1 MPKDLGPTG
10 VARVEAYL
18 AALPTDQ
25 RAALER
31 LRAVIRRA
39 APSATE
45 GIAYQMPAFY
55 NGAKYLVSYAAFKD
69 HCSFFPASGTV
80 RDKLGDELRRYF
92 SGKGTLQFKPEEP
105 LPDKL
110 VERIVA
116 IRLEETAA

>member
-1 MPKDLGPTG
+1 MPKDLGPNG

-18 AALPTDQ
+18 AALPADQ

-31 LRAVIRRA
+31 LRTVIRRA
-39 APSATE
+39 APGATE

-55 NGAKYLVSYAAFKD
+55 QGTRYLVSYAAFKD

-92 SGKGTLQFKPEEP
+92 SGKGTLQFRADEP
-105 LPDKL
+105 LPDEL

-116 IRLEETAA
+116 IRLEETA

>member
-105 LPDKL
+105 LPDEL

>member
-18 AALPTDQ
+18 AAFPADQ

-105 LPDKL
+105 LPDEL

>member
-39 APSATE
+39 APGATE

-116 IRLEETAA
+116 IRLEETAP

>member
-39 APSATE
+39 APGATE

-55 NGAKYLVSYAAFKD
+55 NGAQYLVSYAAFKD

-116 IRLEETAA
+116 IRLEETAP